1 MIAKEILEK
10 KIEKRVNKVY
20 SINENLSAFDAV
32 NKLDNKKI
40 GSLIVFNDNNKVT
53 GIITEKDILYK
64 CYNNKE
70 FSLKEIIVID
80 LMTTID
86 NLIIGKED
94 DNSEY
99 LRNVMTKRR
108 IRHIPIFDTENNLV
122 GLISTGDIIKAELES
137 QDTEIKL
144 LKEHIKNP
152 YGINIYTKE

>member
-1 MIAKEILEK
+1 MIAKEILETKIK
-10 KIEKRVNKVY
+10 KGNAKIF

-32 NKLDNKKI
+32 TKLDNKKI
-40 GSLIVFNDNNKVT
+40 GSLIVFNDKNKVT

-70 FSLKEIIVID
+70 LLLREITVID

-99 LRNVMTKRR
+99 LRNVMTNKR

-122 GLISTGDIIKAELES
+122 GMISTGDIIKAELES
-137 QDTEIKL
+137 QDIEIKL
-144 LKEHIKNP
+144 LKEHIQNP
-152 YGINIYTKE
+152 YGINIYSKE